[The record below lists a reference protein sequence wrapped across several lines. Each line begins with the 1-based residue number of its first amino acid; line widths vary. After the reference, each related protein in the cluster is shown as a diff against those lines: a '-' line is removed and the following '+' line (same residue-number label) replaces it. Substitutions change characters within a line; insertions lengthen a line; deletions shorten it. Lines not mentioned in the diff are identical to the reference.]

1 MERIAVF
8 CSASQDIDNIYAEKA
23 RELGA
28 WMGDNRK
35 TLVYGGTN
43 SGLMEVIAAEAK
55 AHGAM
60 VMGVVPTIVEERGK
74 TSDLCDVIF
83 RTDNLSDRKDVMLRE
98 SEVAIALP
106 GGVGTLDEVFSVMA
120 SATIGYHRKQVIF
133 YNINGFW
140 DGVIAFLDGLEKQH
154 FAHLDI
160 LFRDGQPQAAVPGG
174 SVYNGVVS
182 LGRMGMDVT
191 FISETGNDK
200 VGQIILDNMRENGV
214 RTDSVNVFPDGKSP
228 VSLAFLNERNDAEY
242 IFYKDYP
249 KLRLDVKMPDI
260 QKDDI
265 LMIGSYYA
273 ISPLLRDKIKEL
285 LDKAKSNEAIIYYDV
300 NFRSNHLSE
309 AIKLMPTVLENF
321 EYADIL
327 RGSTEDFQNLFNT
340 GDPDKVYKNNVGFY
354 CKNFICTDADKDIHL
369 YYGKLK
375 KTYGVEPVETVSTIG
390 AGDNF
395 NAGVVYGLIKNN
407 IGKDDLSTLS
417 ETDWDKVIRCGID
430 FSAEVC
436 RSVHNSVSKEFAA
449 SYR

>member
-1 MERIAVF
+1 M
-8 CSASQDIDNIYAEKA
+8 
-23 RELGA
+23 
-28 WMGDNRK
+28 RK
-35 TLVYGGTN
+35 IIGIG
-43 SGLMEVIAAEAK
+43 E
-55 AHGAM
+55 
-60 VMGVVPTIVEERGK
+60 TI
-74 TSDLCDVIF
+74 
-83 RTDNLSDRKDVMLRE
+83 
-98 SEVAIALP
+98 
-106 GGVGTLDEVFSVMA
+106 
-120 SATIGYHRKQVIF
+120 
-133 YNINGFW
+133 
-140 DGVIAFLDGLEKQH
+140 
-154 FAHLDI
+154 LDI

-214 RTDSVNVFPDGKSP
+214 RTDSVNVFPDGKSL

-273 ISPLLRDKIKEL
+273 ISPLLRDKIKEI

>member
-1 MERIAVF
+1 M
-8 CSASQDIDNIYAEKA
+8 
-23 RELGA
+23 
-28 WMGDNRK
+28 RK
-35 TLVYGGTN
+35 IIGIG
-43 SGLMEVIAAEAK
+43 E
-55 AHGAM
+55 
-60 VMGVVPTIVEERGK
+60 TI
-74 TSDLCDVIF
+74 
-83 RTDNLSDRKDVMLRE
+83 
-98 SEVAIALP
+98 
-106 GGVGTLDEVFSVMA
+106 
-120 SATIGYHRKQVIF
+120 
-133 YNINGFW
+133 
-140 DGVIAFLDGLEKQH
+140 
-154 FAHLDI
+154 LDI

-191 FISETGNDK
+191 FISETGNDR
-200 VGQIILDNMRENGV
+200 VGQIILENMRENGV
-214 RTDSVNVFPDGKSP
+214 KTDCVNVFPDGKSP

-249 KLRLDVKMPDI
+249 KLRLDVKMPEI
-260 QKDDI
+260 GKDDI

-273 ISPLLRDKIKEL
+273 ISPLLRDKIKEVM
-285 LDKAKSNEAIIYYDV
+285 DKAKDNGAIIYYDV

-327 RGSTEDFQNLFNT
+327 RGSTEDFQNLFKIN
-340 GDPDKVYKNNVGFY
+340 DPDKVYKNNVGFY

-369 YYGKLK
+369 YTGNFRKAYGI
-375 KTYGVEPVETVSTIG
+375 EPVETVSTVG

-407 IGKDDLSTLS
+407 IGKDDLSGLS
-417 ETDWDKVIRCGID
+417 ESDWDKIIRCGID